1 MTQASQPQLLSSG
14 EVPLSGG
21 MLWVA
26 AMVLAA
32 ANFIAVLNLTLAN
45 VSVPSIAGSLGAT
58 TSQGIW
64 VITSFAVGE
73 AITVPLTGWLAGR
86 FGSVR
91 VFVSSLLLFTLFSA
105 LSGVSTTLGLLV
117 VARIFQ
123 GFAAGPLMPLS
134 QTLLLRIFPREK
146 AAVAI
151 AIWSMTTTIAPVLGP
166 ILGGYLCDEYSWHWV
181 FFLNTPIAIG
191 CAFIGWNLLQR
202 YTDPLSRNPIDR
214 VGLVLLVV
222 WVAALQL
229 MLDEGKDLDWFASTK
244 IITLAIVAVVGFIA
258 FLIWE
263 IHEEHPVVDLRIFRH
278 RGFSA
283 TVLTICLAFAAYFSI
298 NVLTPLWLQSFM
310 GYTAT
315 IAGQATAWTGCF
327 ALFTAPIAAQL
338 MGRTDPRR
346 LVFFGVLWMGGVT
359 LWRSIATTDMGFWD
373 VATPLMALG
382 LAVPFFFIPTMG
394 LALSSVE
401 KQEMDSAAGLM
412 NFLRTLSGAIA
423 TSVVTTNW
431 SDRITYNHAEL
442 VGLADSDG
450 AVRSLL
456 ERAAM
461 TPEALSQTI
470 DYLIT
475 SQSVMLATNE
485 MMALLG
491 LLFIFS
497 ATLIWLAPRPARAK
511 DAAAHG
517 DAERGEAR
525 GRAEA
530 CP

>member
-1 MTQASQPQLLSSG
+1 M
-14 EVPLSGG
+14 PLSGG

-73 AITVPLTGWLAGR
+73 AITVPLTGWLARRLGACFR
-86 FGSVR
+86 QLIAAV
-91 VFVSSLLLFTLFSA
+91 FTLFSA

-134 QTLLLRIFPREK
+134 QTLLLASIFPREK

-202 YTDPLSRNPIDR
+202 YTDPLSKNPIDR

-229 MLDEGKDLDWFASTK
+229 MLDEGKGISTG
-244 IITLAIVAVVGFIA
+244 LLRPRSSPWRSLPGVVGFIA

-327 ALFTAPIAAQL
+327 ALFYRAHRRATHGPYRSASAGVFRRAVDGRGDAVAFDRHHRHGLLGRCHAP
-338 MGRTDPRR
+338 
-346 LVFFGVLWMGGVT
+346 
-359 LWRSIATTDMGFWD
+359 
-373 VATPLMALG
+373 
-382 LAVPFFFIPTMG
+382 
-394 LALSSVE
+394 
-401 KQEMDSAAGLM
+401 
-412 NFLRTLSGAIA
+412 
-423 TSVVTTNW
+423 
-431 SDRITYNHAEL
+431 
-442 VGLADSDG
+442 DG
-450 AVRSLL
+450 ARSGGSLL
-456 ERAAM
+456 LHSDDGAGPCPASRS
-461 TPEALSQTI
+461 TKW
-470 DYLIT
+470 
-475 SQSVMLATNE
+475 
-485 MMALLG
+485 
-491 LLFIFS
+491 
-497 ATLIWLAPRPARAK
+497 IWRPA
-511 DAAAHG
+511 
-517 DAERGEAR
+517 
-525 GRAEA
+525 
-530 CP
+530 